1 MIADALTMP
10 LVPDFLGHVEAHF
23 RRELSAVVRDWSQCA
38 NLLTQWED
46 DHLLDNPAP
55 EALATH
61 KQAAER
67 LLRFGRFLA
76 QATEQ
81 PDFPD
86 QPSAEIVTATQNCL
100 RDKLAL
106 WHGRKLSE
114 ARRAGILHACFHES

>member
-23 RRELSAVVRDWSQCA
+23 RRELSVVVHDWSQCA
-38 NLLTQWED
+38 NLLAQWED
-46 DHLLDNPAP
+46 GHLLDHPTP
-55 EALATH
+55 DSLAKH
-61 KQAAER
+61 KQATER

-76 QATEQ
+76 LATEQ

-86 QPSAEIVTATQNCL
+86 RSLVEIVSATQNCL

-106 WHGRKLSE
+106 WHGHKVSE
-114 ARRAGILHACFHES
+114 ARRAEILQACFHES